1 MTEPP
6 REGPTGTI
14 RPVSPAV
21 LALLALGGLVLGWL
35 LRPVSVE
42 LRGVAP
48 VVTWPQPTLLFR

>member
-14 RPVSPAV
+14 RPVSPVV
-21 LALLALGGLVLGWL
+21 LVLLALGGLVLGWL

-48 VVTWPQPTLLFR
+48 VVTWP